1 MMQQVVERA
10 PSFEDRAAKRIR
22 VSTWD
27 QPDYF
32 PEIASLGF
40 ESPRHEPKPQPSD
53 GQRCGKMKWFSERK
67 GFGFTECNVFVHAR
81 NVIGGE
87 LRSGSRI
94 TFDVKEGGKSPEAIN
109 VKVIGR

>member
-1 MMQQVVERA
+1 MQQVAERA
-10 PSFEDRAAKRIR
+10 PSFSDRANGKIR

-40 ESPRHEPKPQPSD
+40 TSPRHDPKPQPAD

-67 GFGFTECNVFVHAR
+67 GYGFSTCDIFVHSR
-81 NVIGGE
+81 NVVSGE

-94 TFDVKEGGKSPEAIN
+94 AFDVKEGGKSPEAIN
-109 VKVIGR
+109 VKVLR

>member
-1 MMQQVVERA
+1 MRQQIVERA
-10 PSFEDRAAKRIR
+10 PSFEDRANGKIR

-40 ESPRHEPKPQPSD
+40 ESPRYEPKPQPAD
-53 GQRCGKMKWFSERK
+53 GQRCGKMRWYNDAK
-67 GFGFTECNVFVHAR
+67 GFGFTECNVFVHSR
-81 NVIGGE
+81 NVVSGE

-94 TFDVKEGGKSPEAIN
+94 CFDVKEGGKSPEAIN
-109 VKVIGR
+109 VKVLR

>member
-1 MMQQVVERA
+1 MNQQVAERA
-10 PSFEDRAAKRIR
+10 PSFEDRAGKRIQ

-32 PEIASLGF
+32 PEIGSLGI
-40 ESPRHEPKPQPSD
+40 ESPRHDPKPQPAD

-67 GFGFTECNVFVHAR
+67 GYGFSTCDVFVHSR
-81 NVIGGE
+81 NVVSGE

-94 TFDVKEGGKSPEAIN
+94 CFDVKEGGKSPEAIN
-109 VKVIGR
+109 VSVLR